1 MPRYFFHIR
10 NGGQYTKD
18 TEGTYVADLGSVRRI
33 ALFRARKFLAQ
44 KGKAMKDAEFEI
56 ADKGGVLVEA
66 VPFSD
71 ALE

>member
-10 NGGQYTKD
+10 NGGRYTKD

-33 ALFRARKFLAQ
+33 ALFRARKLLAQ
-44 KGKAMKDAEFEI
+44 KGKAMEEAEFEI

-71 ALE
+71 APE